1 MDITIHRG
9 TQEIGG
15 SCVQITSRGK
25 SILVDAGSPLG
36 ESASDVN
43 LDNLQFD
50 EIFISHPHKDHYG
63 LIENHDPSTPV
74 YIGQIARELMDAT
87 RIFLGNQPLKNNFK
101 YFKNR
106 EWVELGT
113 DFRIKPYLMDHSCVD
128 AYGFL
133 IEAEGK
139 RVYYSGDFRSHGR
152 KEKLFKWFLD
162 DPPKDVDV
170 LLMEGTMMRRN
181 NVKTP
186 DEETV
191 QNKMIDVLKAHSS
204 EPCFL
209 ICSGQHIDRLCAALN
224 ASILSGRTLVLDIYT
239 AYVLRVVSGHLPN
252 VPDIST
258 TDRIKVL
265 TKGITARSHYRKVVD
280 NRSRFGKF
288 VSDLFTRDT
297 AVDFDEVVKNG
308 HKYFIK
314 VSNFSDLLDAVDS
327 CAVIYSMWSGYL
339 KEDRYQRIQNNS
351 EVSFHEIHTSGHA
364 IKDDLQRLA
373 TAINPKML
381 IPIHT
386 EFGDDFVGLAKK
398 VERLKDG
405 QLFQI

>member
-15 SCVQITSRGK
+15 SCVQITSQGK

-43 LDNLQFD
+43 LDNVQFD

-63 LIENHDPSTPV
+63 LIENHDPSTPI
-74 YIGQIARELMDAT
+74 YIGQIARELIDAT
-87 RIFLGNQPLKNNFK
+87 RIFLGNKPLKNTFK

-106 EWVELGT
+106 EWVELGPN
-113 DFRIKPYLMDHSCVD
+113 FRIMPYLMDHSCVD

-139 RVYYSGDFRSHGR
+139 CVYYSGDFRAHGR
-152 KEKLFKWFLD
+152 KGKLFKWILA
-162 DPPKDVDV
+162 DPPKNIDI

-181 NVKTP
+181 NVKSP
-186 DEETV
+186 DEDAV
-191 QNKMIDVLKAHSS
+191 QSKMIEMLNTHAS

-209 ICSGQHIDRLCAALN
+209 ICSGQHIDRLCAALK
-224 ASILSGRTLVLDIYT
+224 AGITAKRTLVLDIYT
-239 AYVLRVVSGHLPN
+239 AYVLRVVSTHLPN
-252 VPDIST
+252 VPDITT
-258 TDRIKVL
+258 TDKIKVL
-265 TKGITARSHYRKVVD
+265 TRGITAGSHYSKVAENRSHFG
-280 NRSRFGKF
+280 RFA
-288 VSDLFTRDT
+288 SDLFASNT
-297 AVDFDEVVKNG
+297 AIDFDEVVKNG

-351 EVSFHEIHTSGHA
+351 KVSFYEIHTSGHA

-386 EFGDDFVGLAKK
+386 EFGGDYVGLTKR
-398 VERLKDG
+398 VEPLKDG